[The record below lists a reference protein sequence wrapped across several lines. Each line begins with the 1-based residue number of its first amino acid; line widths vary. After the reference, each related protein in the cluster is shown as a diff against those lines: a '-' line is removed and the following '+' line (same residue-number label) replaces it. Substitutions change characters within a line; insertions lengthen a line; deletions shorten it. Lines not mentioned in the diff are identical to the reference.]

1 MKRFAYVV
9 SVFLFSTSTV
19 FAQNQN
25 DQNASLEQAKQ
36 DYRVFLQQLK
46 QLNSQYKEVT
56 NQMREVI
63 REEGVPSWD
72 MGDGET
78 VIPGATSS
86 TAPGSFADTDIRESE
101 KELIVKMDL
110 PGMQKNKITV
120 KIEDFKLLRVKG
132 ERDGEKISTK
142 DSADGKFSRVER
154 QHGAFERLIELPAL
168 VDDKKPQAKYENG
181 VLTIT
186 LTKLQPKKEVTVPI
200 Q

>member
-1 MKRFAYVV
+1 MKRFAWIFSVV
-9 SVFLFSTSTV
+9 LFSASAA
-19 FAQNQN
+19 FAQVQN
-25 DQNASLEQAKQ
+25 DQDASMEQAKQ
-36 DYRVFLQQLK
+36 DYRIFLQQLK

-78 VIPGATSS
+78 VVPGVSPSAT
-86 TAPGSFADTDIRESE
+86 PGSFADADIRETE
-101 KELIVKMDL
+101 KELIVKIDL
-110 PGMQKNKITV
+110 PGMQKDKISV

-142 DSADGKFSRVER
+142 NSADAKYSRVER
-154 QHGAFERLIELPAL
+154 QHGAFERVIELPAL